1 MPSSILSQ
9 YLCCKENIQVDKNS
23 NYLARFFEKNMN
35 HVSQIFR
42 TDGSI
47 KTWRELKKEH
57 KLHETDENSYF
68 QCLQLIKPIPEDGII

>member
-1 MPSSILSQ
+1 
-9 YLCCKENIQVDKNS
+9 
-23 NYLARFFEKNMN
+23 MN

-57 KLHETDENSYF
+57 KLHETDENPYF
-68 QCLQLIKPIPEDGII
+68 QCLQLIKPVPEDGII